1 MDWEKDVTICCLKQG
16 EKYGPDWV
24 NRLYRMVQNTGQLIG
39 FSFVCFTDDT
49 EGIDPWIQTE
59 PLPYDALGWWG
70 KMGLYMPALP
80 GVETR
85 RILYLDLDVVITGDL
100 HKMLELKTDFA
111 IMRDYPSAQFGDN
124 TFTGRQG
131 NTSVILLTVGSH
143 TEIWDGYMDELIG
156 ERKYLH
162 WGDQEWLNMR
172 FPESLTGSRRNG
184 YRAINCIFYRMS
196 FRRSAW
202 SWRSMEN
209 LSRVTVKVGLKSCG
223 GNLNEG

>member
-85 RILYLDLDVVITGDL
+85 RILYLDLDVVVTGDL

-111 IMRDYPSAQFGDN
+111 IMRDYPSAQFGDD
-124 TFTGRQG
+124 TFRGRQG

-143 TEIWDGYMDELIG
+143 TEIWDGYMGELSG

-172 FPESLTGSRRNG
+172 FPGVYDRLPEKWVQSYKLHFLQEKFPEGCLVVAFHG
-184 YRAINCIFYRMS
+184 EPKPCDCEG
-196 FRRSAW
+196 W
-202 SWRSMEN
+202 
-209 LSRVTVKVGLKSCG
+209 VKELWGKT
-223 GNLNEG
+223 